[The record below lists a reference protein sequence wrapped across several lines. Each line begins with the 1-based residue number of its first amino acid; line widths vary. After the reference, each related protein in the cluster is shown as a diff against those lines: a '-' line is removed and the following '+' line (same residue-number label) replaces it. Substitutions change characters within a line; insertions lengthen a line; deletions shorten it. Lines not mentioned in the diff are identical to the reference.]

1 MDAVQI
7 VFLVLLWGVPIVRFI
22 KTYRKMDEEEQAEIK
37 ASLKNPLYYLD
48 DGFRHIGF
56 PLMFSGMIASI
67 PVIQHIGA
75 SILFIGWFYGG
86 LDLLD
91 KSVKQSIAGMS
102 IAVIAA
108 GAYFLIWI

>member
-22 KTYRKMDEEEQAEIK
+22 RIYRKMNEEEQAEIK
-37 ASLKNPLYYLD
+37 ASLKDPLYYLD
-48 DGFRHIGF
+48 DGVRYIGF
-56 PLMFSGMIASI
+56 ALMLSGMIAFN

-86 LDLLD
+86 LDHLD
-91 KSVKQSIAGMS
+91 KSVKESVGLMLFAVLMAG
-102 IAVIAA
+102 V
-108 GAYFLIWI
+108 YYLIWI

>member
-7 VFLVLLWGVPIVRFI
+7 VFLVLLWGVPIFRFI
-22 KTYRKMDEEEQAEIK
+22 QIYRKLNEEEKAEIK
-37 ASLKNPLYYLD
+37 ASLKSPLYYLD
-48 DGFRHIGF
+48 DGFRYIGF
-56 PLMFSGMIASI
+56 LLMFSGMIALI
-67 PVIQHIGA
+67 PVIQHIGV

-91 KSVKQSIAGMS
+91 KSVKQSVAVMS

>member
-1 MDAVQI
+1 MDALQI

-22 KTYRKMDEEEQAEIK
+22 QIYRKLNEEEQAEIK
-37 ASLKNPLYYLD
+37 ASLKDPLFYLD
-48 DGFRHIGF
+48 DGFRYIGF
-56 PLMFSGMIASI
+56 ALLFSGMIASI
-67 PVIQHIGA
+67 PAIQHIGA

-91 KSVKQSIAGMS
+91 KSVKQSVAAMT

-108 GAYFLIWI
+108 GAYFLIWR